1 MVHGHW
7 STDKNLTPNHEPP
20 TVNLCGWA
28 KAFFLKQRAQA
39 EKERKN
45 QENTLHTFIT
55 TP

>member
-28 KAFFLKQRAQA
+28 KAFFLNSVHKL
-39 EKERKN
+39 KEREN
-45 QENTLHTFIT
+45 QENTLHTL
-55 TP
+55 